1 MVPADANGTL
11 FVGSESTTIGSSS
24 SPSASPYSMSVVT
37 VFEATGATGSIE
49 IGFAET
55 VRSGED
61 KANGCLRSGRAA
73 WNRIGAEEDIY
84 LRFSRCGERE
94 HGGTSDK
101 QKQS

>member
-1 MVPADANGTL
+1 M
-11 FVGSESTTIGSSS
+11 
-24 SPSASPYSMSVVT
+24 SAGLQT

-61 KANGCLRSGRAA
+61 KANACLRSGRAA
-73 WNRIGAEEDIY
+73 WNRIGAEEEIY

-101 QKQS
+101 QSRADKEKEKVFIPKKPPPADWCGQN